1 MKKQKEKKE
10 KKIRSGPRFRALD
23 AVIILL
29 ILAAVIGVYLR
40 YNHLDVFTGTG
51 NQSNYI
57 VSFSIKDIRYTT
69 PEYYVSVGDVVYFSD
84 DGKEMG
90 ALIGASDGQNRALLC
105 QPAEKQ
111 FITEDNEVVEVQY
124 PNNESRVDAN
134 GRIRCL
140 GSYTDDGGFLV
151 NGSRYLSAGQ
161 TVSVQTERVT
171 VTILI
176 EEIAPEGS

>member
-1 MKKQKEKKE
+1 MKKQKENKE
-10 KKIRSGPRFRALD
+10 KKVKTGPRFRALD

-40 YNHLDVFTGTG
+40 YNHLDIFTGNQ

-69 PEYYVSVGDVVYFSD
+69 PEYYVSVDDIVYFSD

-90 ALIGASDGQNRALLC
+90 TLIGASDGLNRALSY
-105 QPAEKQ
+105 QPATKQ
-111 FITEDNEVVEVQY
+111 FVTEDGLVEEIQY

-134 GRIRCL
+134 GRMRCL
-140 GSYTDDGGFLV
+140 GSYTEDGGFLV

-161 TVSVQTERVT
+161 SIAVQTERVT

-176 EEIAPEGS
+176 EDITAEE